1 MKKEKKID
9 KKLYIIMAIIII
21 CIILLDQIT
30 KFVAINI
37 NYADIIP
44 NFLNFHIAEN
54 NSGTYGIGSGSV
66 FSYILTNLIVIVVLA
81 KFITSQNEFI
91 DTKIRIFLTLI
102 IGGGISNVID
112 KIFRGYVIEFIDF
125 NLLPVIN
132 IADIFIFLGWICF
145 IATFITFAISEIRN
159 NKAKRNVNFDDKD
172 KDKIKAKKDKDEE
185 KQ

>member
-21 CIILLDQIT
+21 GIIIADQVT
-30 KFVAINI
+30 KFIAINI

-66 FSYILTNLIVIVVLA
+66 FSYILTNLIVIIVLA

-91 DTKIRIFLTLI
+91 DTKIRIFATFI

-112 KIFRGYVIEFIDF
+112 KIFRGSVIEFIDF

-172 KDKIKAKKDKDEE
+172 KIKNEKDKNKEN
-185 KQ
+185 Q

>member
-1 MKKEKKID
+1 MEKKKNN
-9 KKLYIIMAIIII
+9 KKLYIIMIIII
-21 CIILLDQIT
+21 LSIVLVDQIT
-30 KFVAINI
+30 KIIAIKI
-37 NYADIIP
+37 NYVDVIP

-66 FSYILTNLIVIVVLA
+66 FSYILTNLIVIAVLI

-91 DTKIRIFLTLI
+91 DTKIRVFSTLI

-112 KIFRGYVIEFIDF
+112 KIFRGTVTEFIDF

-159 NKAKRNVNFDDKD
+159 NKSKRNVNFDDKD
-172 KDKIKAKKDKDEE
+172 KNKIEENKDDE
-185 KQ
+185 K